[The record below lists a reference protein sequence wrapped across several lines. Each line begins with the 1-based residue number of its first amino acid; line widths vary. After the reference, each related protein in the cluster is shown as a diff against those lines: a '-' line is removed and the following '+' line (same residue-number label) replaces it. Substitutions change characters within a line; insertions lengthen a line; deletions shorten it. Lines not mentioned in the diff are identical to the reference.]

1 MRIKKEKYT
10 YLYNPY
16 RMNVCKIDPSVIEDL
31 LNSLKE
37 RESVNSQFV
46 TKMKVHSKHKAPIR
60 KVHKQPKPKLKKIKA
75 HVFDSLANSLEKR
88 AKSDWKFNALV
99 GKLQARMD
107 LNEQQNTADL
117 PCKPEPTGGNTPQ
130 HVWSHIPESALLD
143 CLDDCAM

>member
-1 MRIKKEKYT
+1 
-10 YLYNPY
+10 
-16 RMNVCKIDPSVIEDL
+16 MNVCKIDPSVIEDL

-37 RESVNSQFV
+37 RESVNSQCMAE
-46 TKMKVHSKHKAPIR
+46 TEAPIR

-88 AKSDWKFNALV
+88 AKSDRKFNALV
-99 GKLQARMD
+99 DKSQARID
-107 LNEQQNTADL
+107 LKEPQKTADL
-117 PCKPEPTGGNTPQ
+117 PCKPDPTGGNTPQ